1 TVQSYVSDGPD
12 LATATWGPGGP
23 VPTLGVSPTLAN
35 AGGATN
41 SVLAGGRSLG
51 VALRTVGTTDFV
63 HVFVSAAFDG
73 QVSSNGHIRAQLSAT
88 GITWPTGAHAWNNP
102 GSPSSAS
109 QWQGPAAA
117 SDPVNPSVGHTS
129 WGNSVGISS

>member
-41 SVLAGGRSLG
+41 SVLAGRRSLG
-51 VALRTVGTTDFV
+51 VALRTVGTTDYV
-63 HVFVSAAFDG
+63 HVFVSAAYDG
-73 QVSSNGHIRAQLSAT
+73 QVSSNGHIRAELGTTSISRAP
-88 GITWPTGAHAWNNP
+88 TWDHP
-102 GSPSSAS
+102 GSPTSAS
-109 QWQGPAAA
+109 QWQGPPASGNPFPAA
-117 SDPVNPSVGHTS
+117 VNYAS
-129 WGNSVGISS
+129 WGN